1 MSKFRPG
8 PFSIPVRDIAHKS
21 GQMRE
26 FELELEVP
34 EKWGEGLVS
43 LPKGEELDVQVRLEA
58 VHEGIWTTVSAQSVY
73 QGECGRC
80 LSELSEDVE
89 VEIQELF
96 AYSSSEETDYEVQD
110 DHVDLEN
117 LVRDAIVLSLPFQP
131 VCREACDGLD
141 PETGLPCSDASGSDL
156 SEPGDP
162 RWDALRNYGS

>member
-8 PFSIPVRDIAHKS
+8 PFSIPVRDIVHKS

-26 FELELEVP
+26 FDLELEVP

-43 LPKGEELDVQVRLEA
+43 LAKGEDLDVQVRLEA
-58 VHEGIWTTVSAQSVY
+58 VHEGIWTTVSAQSTY
-73 QGECGRC
+73 RGECGRC
-80 LSELSEDVE
+80 LSELAEDTE

-96 AYSSSEETDYEVQD
+96 AYSSSEETDYAVQD

-131 VCREACDGLD
+131 VCRDNCPGLD
-141 PETGLPCSDASGSDL
+141 PETGLPRSESSDSDDSVAS
-156 SEPGDP
+156 DP